1 MRADY
6 RLLKKR
12 ILEKSSEITDQALFA
27 SSTYA
32 DYQSRIAE
40 GITRRYRTGVHVVM
54 DWDERET
61 AHVAYTNNITIHIN
75 AANTITSSFP
85 TRLLKSLSLTGM
97 TGHEC
102 GHMLFTDFTAAAL
115 YLQTL
120 ENGGF
125 YPGKPTLSV
134 SSHTSNY
141 QELMEALG
149 QKAAC
154 LTLAKLA
161 AQLINIFEDVY
172 IEARMC
178 QEYPGS
184 IRQGIN
190 LNNDRFAE
198 QIPSIQKQM
207 DDNYQG
213 FSIIAN
219 LFIQYCKA
227 GDINNVTGYQG
238 EYLDAFHEC
247 LPFVTDCIYE
257 TDPLKRFQAAN
268 EILVVLWDYIK
279 PLIQSAKESDRS
291 GNFDQFSDELSQTL
305 DQQIVNGPPLSQK
318 KGRPKNKKKAKI
330 SDSTL
335 QKGRDEVQEILQ
347 EETGRIALEKTSDS
361 SVGSH
366 PGISY
371 HFDYAGSGYETA
383 AKDIQN
389 VLTKLA
395 KSLAELEYEEDLS
408 EELQKES
415 HAIRYGNI
423 HKGIHIHIN
432 RITQVPQHLIENYEA
447 IAAPLLDISSRLQQS
462 VKEILD
468 KKRNGEKLN
477 HLVYGR
483 RLEPRNLYHND
494 GGYFSRTR
502 LPGDP
507 SELAVALLI
516 DESGSM
522 RSAARLPMA
531 NQTAIILYDFCR
543 SLNIPI
549 TIYGHTED
557 DCDTVQL
564 YSYAEYNSVD
574 NQDRYRLM
582 DMAPRSGNR
591 DGAALRFVAEHLR
604 KRPEELKLLILISD
618 GQPAGTRYYGTDA
631 EADLRAIK
639 KEYHQKGII
648 LFAAAIGSDKE
659 RIKRIYG
666 DGFLDITDLNKL
678 PKLLPQLITQY
689 IT

>member
-1 MRADY
+1 MCADY

-27 SSTYA
+27 SSAYA

-120 ENGGF
+120 KNGGF
-125 YPGKPTLSV
+125 YPGEPTLSV

-141 QELMEALG
+141 QELTEAFD

-247 LPFVTDCIYE
+247 LPFV
-257 TDPLKRFQAAN
+257 
-268 EILVVLWDYIK
+268 
-279 PLIQSAKESDRS
+279 
-291 GNFDQFSDELSQTL
+291 
-305 DQQIVNGPPLSQK
+305 
-318 KGRPKNKKKAKI
+318 
-330 SDSTL
+330 
-335 QKGRDEVQEILQ
+335 
-347 EETGRIALEKTSDS
+347 IA
-361 SVGSH
+361 
-366 PGISY
+366 Y
-371 HFDYAGSGYETA
+371 
-383 AKDIQN
+383 
-389 VLTKLA
+389 
-395 KSLAELEYEEDLS
+395 
-408 EELQKES
+408 
-415 HAIRYGNI
+415 
-423 HKGIHIHIN
+423 
-432 RITQVPQHLIENYEA
+432 
-447 IAAPLLDISSRLQQS
+447 
-462 VKEILD
+462 
-468 KKRNGEKLN
+468 
-477 HLVYGR
+477 
-483 RLEPRNLYHND
+483 
-494 GGYFSRTR
+494 
-502 LPGDP
+502 
-507 SELAVALLI
+507 
-516 DESGSM
+516 M
-522 RSAARLPMA
+522 
-531 NQTAIILYDFCR
+531 
-543 SLNIPI
+543 
-549 TIYGHTED
+549 
-557 DCDTVQL
+557 
-564 YSYAEYNSVD
+564 
-574 NQDRYRLM
+574 
-582 DMAPRSGNR
+582 
-591 DGAALRFVAEHLR
+591 
-604 KRPEELKLLILISD
+604 
-618 GQPAGTRYYGTDA
+618 
-631 EADLRAIK
+631 
-639 KEYHQKGII
+639 
-648 LFAAAIGSDKE
+648 
-659 RIKRIYG
+659 KRIH
-666 DGFLDITDLNKL
+666 
-678 PKLLPQLITQY
+678 
-689 IT
+689 